1 MLGELLIVLVDDP
14 MRFRSMVCLLQIL
27 SIVRGEGGRE
37 PIATAAVIVI
47 DIPLRID
54 KIDSNEM
61 LNPSYSAVGL

>member
-61 LNPSYSAVGL
+61 LK